1 MKDLAAYAPTDEALI
16 YHYCSPS
23 TLLAILQSKCLR
35 LGDIGEMNDS
45 MERQWGM
52 DALQQ
57 ELSTRQD
64 YEGTAFM
71 DVMERA
77 IHRASYESLTL
88 ASCFS
93 IEGDRLS
100 QWRAYAENGAG
111 FAIGFDPK
119 ALQMLPVSLLEVC
132 YDRQAQAERITDGVD
147 HIIEMYERIF
157 TPDKAA
163 IGRRVSGEPGSAQD
177 NLTDVVNAQIA
188 DFTLA
193 ARFLTHDLVAFKS
206 DAFSEER
213 EVRVVH
219 HVSVN
224 PEDGTVELV
233 PTRHPNAWPD
243 GRKPG
248 LGFMMRGSVPS
259 CYMDMPI
266 APSFV
271 KEVVIGPRA
280 SVDEGAIQ
288 RLLSTL
294 GYKDVEVWTS
304 SASYR

>member
-23 TLLAILQSKCLR
+23 TLLAILHSKCLR
-35 LGDIGEMNDS
+35 LGDVGEMNDS

-52 DALQQ
+52 DALQE

-77 IHRASYESLTL
+77 IHRVSFESLTL

-147 HIIEMYERIF
+147 YIIEMYERIF
-157 TPDKAA
+157 TPNKAA
-163 IGRRVSGEPGSAQD
+163 IGRRVSGDPESAQD
-177 NLTDVVNAQIA
+177 NLTDTVNRQISE
-188 DFTLA
+188 FMLA
-193 ARFLTHDLVAFKS
+193 AKFLTHDLVAFKS

-219 HVSVN
+219 HVSVD
-224 PEDGTVELV
+224 PEDDTVELV
-233 PTRHPNAWPD
+233 PTRHPDAWPE
-243 GRKPG
+243 GLQPK
-248 LGFMMRGSVPS
+248 LGFMMRGSVPR

-266 APSFV
+266 SPSFV
-271 KEVVIGPRA
+271 KEVVVGPRA
-280 SVDEGAIQ
+280 AVEEGAVR

-294 GYKDVEVWTS
+294 GFKKVEVWTS

>member
-1 MKDLAAYAPTDEALI
+1 MTDLAAHAPMEGALI
-16 YHYCSPS
+16 YHYCSPP

-45 MERQWGM
+45 MERQWGLE
-52 DALQQ
+52 ALQQ
-57 ELSTRQD
+57 ELSTRKD
-64 YEGTAFM
+64 YEGTTFM
-71 DVMERA
+71 EVMERA
-77 IHRASYESLTL
+77 IHRATYESLTL

-132 YDRQAQAERITDGVD
+132 YDRQAQAERIADGVD
-147 HIIEMYERIF
+147 RIIEMHDRIF
-157 TPDKAA
+157 TPNKAA
-163 IGRRVSGEPGSAQD
+163 IGRRVSGEPRSARE
-177 NLTDVVNAQIA
+177 NLTAIVEREIEE
-188 DFTLA
+188 FMLA
-193 ARFLTHDLVAFKS
+193 ARYLTHDLVAFKH

-224 PEDGTVELV
+224 PQDGTVELV
-233 PTRHPNAWPD
+233 PTRHPDAWPD
-243 GRKPG
+243 GRKPQ

-266 APSFV
+266 STSFV
-271 KEVVIGPRA
+271 KQVVVGPRA
-280 SVDEGAIQ
+280 AVEEAAVE

>member
-1 MKDLAAYAPTDEALI
+1 MKDLAAYSPTEGALI

-23 TLLAILQSKCLR
+23 TLLAILQSNCLR

-45 MERQWGM
+45 MERQWGL
-52 DALQQ
+52 DALQE
-57 ELSTRQD
+57 ELSTRQG
-64 YEGTAFM
+64 YEDTPFM
-71 DVMERA
+71 EVMERA
-77 IHRASYESLTL
+77 IYRASYESLTL

-119 ALQMLPVSLLEVC
+119 ALQRLPISLLEVC
-132 YDRQAQAERITDGVD
+132 YDPQTQVERIADGVD

-157 TPDKAA
+157 TPNKAA
-163 IGRRVSGEPGSAQD
+163 IGRRVSRDPKSAQD
-177 NLTDVVNAQIA
+177 NLTDGVNQQIA
-188 DFTLA
+188 EFTLA

-206 DAFSEER
+206 RAFSEER
-213 EVRVVH
+213 EVRIVH

-233 PTRHPNAWPD
+233 PTQHPNAWPD
-243 GRKPG
+243 GRQPK
-248 LGFMMRGSVPS
+248 LGFLMRGSVPS

-266 APSFV
+266 STSFV
-271 KEVVIGPRA
+271 KEVVVGPRA
-280 SVDEGAIQ
+280 AVQEDAIQ

-294 GYKDVEVWTS
+294 GYKDVKICTS